1 MLMIIEQLMF
11 STQIGEMS
19 QFKLFTTASWIKIRI
34 IDTNQGNFQEFF
46 AVFCFFFGILRENE
60 GLIQA
65 VSDRDM

>member
-1 MLMIIEQLMF
+1 MIGHKPNFGKKCKNAPFLGSGSKGPMAWNQLF
-11 STQIGEMS
+11 QA
-19 QFKLFTTASWIKIRI
+19 QFL
-34 IDTNQGNFQEFF
+34 GNFQEFF